1 MMTMSDKDGAK
12 DTKSTDL
19 TNFGLR
25 SDMYATKKPQSAK
38 VNPAFKCFENILQE
52 CDIVVLWERL

>member
-1 MMTMSDKDGAK
+1 MMNMTDKDGAK

-25 SDMYATKKPQSAK
+25 PDMYATKKSQISK
-38 VNPAFKCFENILQE
+38 VCN
-52 CDIVVLWERL
+52 VVIEV